1 MPVSKAFAK
10 GMETI
15 EGAFPQVLS
24 HLVSA
29 RWRSIGLAH
38 KGQERVHPFS
48 AQVKCALDRVA

>member
-1 MPVSKAFAK
+1 MAVSKAFAK

-29 RWRSIGLAH
+29 RWCSIGLAH

-48 AQVKCALDRVA
+48 AQVK